1 MRMMRAVK
9 RASTKPAGNAESSS
23 PDGRRP
29 ACEMRLGK
37 LSSAAFKRF
46 LVSIKSAT
54 KPSDEKKKRAA
65 TGTGNKSAKR
75 VCYKVVGPNKQTSKK
90 ERRRS
95 KKKTNKQIRNRFL
108 SFFFPR
114 PMGCRQRQ
122 TAIKNEPTEAFGNI
136 KSIRK
141 WPFRVVNSN
150 AA

>member
-54 KPSDEKKKRAA
+54 KPSDEKKKEPPLARETKVRNECA
-65 TGTGNKSAKR
+65 TK
-75 VCYKVVGPNKQTSKK
+75 
-90 ERRRS
+90 
-95 KKKTNKQIRNRFL
+95 
-108 SFFFPR
+108 
-114 PMGCRQRQ
+114 
-122 TAIKNEPTEAFGNI
+122 
-136 KSIRK
+136 
-141 WPFRVVNSN
+141 
-150 AA
+150 